1 MRETRRERKKNP
13 LKKRGGERERE
24 TDCSVLTSFGSEKSK
39 TARSST
45 ADESAS
51 RGAVELHNADIM
63 FVFSLPFLAFAL
75 PILQHCLT
83 AAHPIKAPA
92 RIDLQPLLTLMQMS
106 CAQLIG
112 VALAAA
118 GWSSGFRGN
127 FESRKRALTVRAAAR
142 LRRHFLRDVP
152 ARGVKRAF

>member
-1 MRETRRERKKNP
+1 
-13 LKKRGGERERE
+13 
-24 TDCSVLTSFGSEKSK
+24 
-39 TARSST
+39 
-45 ADESAS
+45 
-51 RGAVELHNADIM
+51 
-63 FVFSLPFLAFAL
+63 
-75 PILQHCLT
+75 
-83 AAHPIKAPA
+83 
-92 RIDLQPLLTLMQMS
+92 MQMS

-152 ARGVKRAF
+152 ARGVKKRCDPASSPRVLGELCCVGRFFWRAR